1 MDAPKSPFLA
11 QIAVFWCHFAM
22 KRSQNQQGSSEG
34 RKKAW
39 PGRTL
44 AGDGLP
50 KAPRI
55 SRTILRAQAAATPLG
70 AASPFYNAAAPP
82 RARVHPAP
90 PVRHYFGKPLAAAP
104 TNVRTTHAAAPAPR
118 VVRTGGLKRAE
129 AKQADPATPP
139 LGQLVH
145 DPAAFYCANRDA
157 DGGYSESQVR
167 GGSHTEGAGHA
178 GPAEGSCTAGAAV
191 SLRNNCW
198 SFSHLGS
205 RASSPRLIQRA
216 LSPSLAALCRRAA
229 SPADA
234 GVTACLAAQA
244 WRHAVLTAGMAG
256 RT

>member
-90 PVRHYFGKPLAAAP
+90 PSATTLASPWPQPPP
-104 TNVRTTHAAAPAPR
+104 TCAPR
-118 VVRTGGLKRAE
+118 TRR
-129 AKQADPATPP
+129 
-139 LGQLVH
+139 
-145 DPAAFYCANRDA
+145 R
-157 DGGYSESQVR
+157 R
-167 GGSHTEGAGHA
+167 
-178 GPAEGSCTAGAAV
+178 
-191 SLRNNCW
+191 
-198 SFSHLGS
+198 
-205 RASSPRLIQRA
+205 
-216 LSPSLAALCRRAA
+216 RRAWCA
-229 SPADA
+229 PGA
-234 GVTACLAAQA
+234 
-244 WRHAVLTAGMAG
+244 
-256 RT
+256 